1 MAEDYNSQQSV
12 YWCLKSLIVV
22 GLSADSAFWT
32 AQESPYPQ
40 QARTVEVVS
49 APQQILCNMPQGNH
63 HFMLTPGQF
72 VAWPMK
78 ANQAKYCKFAYSSA
92 FGFSVPTGPL
102 LQQMSPDNQLLISRD
117 GAESWATK
125 WKCEPVEFCTIPLA
139 MSAETSI
146 VVPAAQVKWYPWGD
160 RAVSVDTV
168 LIPPNERWPDW
179 HVRIHRIKALERLPS
194 LHIAEGGFAIHSRQK
209 ENLMHLPVG
218 ELTLESILGSAETAI
233 SNDSST
239 VVASIDGVSGI
250 LTRVKSA
257 LPFVLRSSALKV
269 DANTNLVRP
278 RTIIPTSSIDMSTGL
293 WEGHEVYV
301 ISSIFAI
308 SSQAN
313 GGHQPNGP
321 TLKQKWDDAPLID
334 LDNLSRYLK

>member
-1 MAEDYNSQQSV
+1 
-12 YWCLKSLIVV
+12 
-22 GLSADSAFWT
+22 
-32 AQESPYPQ
+32 
-40 QARTVEVVS
+40 
-49 APQQILCNMPQGNH
+49 
-63 HFMLTPGQF
+63 
-72 VAWPMK
+72 
-78 ANQAKYCKFAYSSA
+78 
-92 FGFSVPTGPL
+92 
-102 LQQMSPDNQLLISRD
+102 
-117 GAESWATK
+117 
-125 WKCEPVEFCTIPLA
+125 
-139 MSAETSI
+139 
-146 VVPAAQVKWYPWGD
+146 
-160 RAVSVDTV
+160 
-168 LIPPNERWPDW
+168 
-179 HVRIHRIKALERLPS
+179 
-194 LHIAEGGFAIHSRQK
+194 
-209 ENLMHLPVG
+209 MHLPVG

-293 WEGHEVYV
+293 WEGYEIYV

-308 SSQAN
+308 SSRAN

>member
-22 GLSADSAFWT
+22 GLSADSAFWM

-40 QARTVEVVS
+40 QAQAVKIVA
-49 APQQILCNMPQGNH
+49 APQQILCNWPQGNH

-102 LQQMSPDNQLLISRD
+102 LQQLAPDNQLLLSRD
-117 GAESWATK
+117 GAESWASK
-125 WKCEPVEFCTIPLA
+125 WKCEPVKFCTISLA
-139 MSAETSI
+139 MSTGISI
-146 VVPAAQVKWYPWGD
+146 AVPTAQVKWFPWGD

-179 HVRIHRIKALERLPS
+179 HVRIHRIKALKRIPS
-194 LHIAEGGFAIHSRQK
+194 LHIVEGGFAIHSRQK
-209 ENLMHLPVG
+209 KNLMHLPID
-218 ELTLESILGSAETAI
+218 ELTPKSALGCVETAI

-250 LTRVKSA
+250 KTQVQSI
-257 LPFVLRSSALKV
+257 LPFVLRSSALRT

-293 WEGHEVYV
+293 WEGQE
-301 ISSIFAI
+301 IRLTSSIFAI

-313 GGHQPNGP
+313 GSHQPTGP
-321 TLKQKWDDAPLID
+321 SLEQKWNDTPVID
-334 LDNLSRYLK
+334 LDELSKHLQ